1 MPKQFKITYSTLG
14 ANLDTFHRQYEKA
27 VADIKKKLGKTFPH
41 LINNRPIRG
50 RGDIFAS
57 TNPADTREVLAN
69 FRQATEEEM
78 DAAVEAAR
86 KAFPDWSSTDY
97 RQRVKIMRKAAAL
110 IRQHKFELAA
120 IMSLEAGKNRF
131 EAMGDAEESAD
142 LIDYYCQQMMEA
154 KGFSM
159 PLAKLSPNEDTR
171 SVLRPYGVWAVIAP
185 FNFPLALSTGMTA
198 GALVAGNTVVF
209 KPSKDTPWIGYRLAE
224 IYQKAGLP
232 AGAFNFIAGDRRIGE
247 ELIKHPK
254 LDGIVFTGS
263 KQVGMHI
270 FHDFSQNIIRPT
282 IIETGGKN
290 PAIVMPSADLDVAAE
305 GVMKSAF
312 GLQGQKCS
320 ACSRVYVH
328 HKVKEKFMDLLLEKT
343 AKITIGDPSE
353 RDIYLGPV
361 INKNAYDKFAATVS
375 ETQKDNGMIL
385 AGGKQRQG
393 DGFANG
399 YFVEPTIVD
408 GLPHYHR
415 FFYEELFLPF
425 LTVSAVDSLEQA
437 VKLSNKAEYGL
448 TAGIF
453 TKNKKELDYFF
464 DHIEAG
470 VTYANRR
477 TGATTGAWPGVNS
490 FCGWKGSG
498 STGKGACGPYYVQQ
512 FMREQSRTVVK

>member
-1 MPKQFKITYSTLG
+1 MPKPFKITYSTLG
-14 ANLDTFHRQYEKA
+14 ANLKAFHRKYDQAVEK
-27 VADIKKKLGKTFPH
+27 VKQTLDETYPH
-41 LINNRPIRG
+41 LINNKPIRG
-50 RGDIFAS
+50 RGEVFAS
-57 TNPADTREVLAN
+57 TNPADTRVVLAN

-78 DAAVEAAR
+78 HAAVEAAR
-86 KAFPDWSSTDY
+86 QAFPIWSSTDY
-97 RQRVKIMRKAAAL
+97 RRRVKIMQKAAAL
-110 IRQHKFELAA
+110 IRKYKFELAA

-142 LIDYYCQQMMEA
+142 LIDYYCQQLMEA
-154 KGFSM
+154 KGFIK
-159 PLAKLSPNEDTR
+159 PLSKLSPKEDTR

-185 FNFPLALSTGMTA
+185 FNFPLALSTGMSA

-224 IYQKAGLP
+224 ILHEAGLP
-232 AGAFNFIAGDRRIGE
+232 PGVFNFIAGDRRIGE
-247 ELIKHPK
+247 ELVQHPK

-263 KQVGMHI
+263 KAVGMHI
-270 FHDFSQNIIRPT
+270 YHEFSQHIIRPV
-282 IIETGGKN
+282 IIEMGGKN
-290 PAIVMPSADLDVAAE
+290 PAIVMPSADLDVASD
-305 GVMKSAF
+305 GVMRSAF

-328 HKVKEKFMDLLLEKT
+328 GKVKQEFMERLLEKT
-343 AKITIGDPSE
+343 AKITVGDPSQ

-361 INKNAYDKFAATVS
+361 INQNAYEKFAWAVD
-375 ETQKDNGMIL
+375 ETRKDGGDIL
-385 AGGKQRQG
+385 AGGRQMK
-393 DGFANG
+393 DNGFAHG

-408 GLPHYHR
+408 GLPRHHR
-415 FFYEELFLPF
+415 FFYDELFLPY
-425 LTVSAVDSLEQA
+425 LTVASVDSLEEA
-437 VKLSNKAEYGL
+437 VALSNKAEYGL

-512 FMREQSRTVVK
+512 FMREQSRTVMK